1 MENLNLKIEKAEGE
15 LIIRTGAAAVIK
27 EPKAVVFKG
36 TFQAVINYWLKRKVD
51 VVKDLINRCRLE
63 FSKTEMSIK
72 LIIDEHK
79 DYQDVIEG
87 SMLKNPDLTS
97 FGINNETTWTLE
109 ALHKQIKLKKHLFHS
124 PDQYHDL
131 LTKLVNQ
138 KANINTDLDKSH
150 DNRGNKKNSFE
161 RKVETNLPDKFDL
174 ILAPYKGY
182 DTIQFSVE
190 IYVDSKESSLI
201 IQLFSPELV
210 EKLLELQ
217 DNIMN
222 KALEQFEEIPVM
234 EK

>member
-51 VVKDLINRCRLE
+51 VVKDLIN
-63 FSKTEMSIK
+63 
-72 LIIDEHK
+72 K